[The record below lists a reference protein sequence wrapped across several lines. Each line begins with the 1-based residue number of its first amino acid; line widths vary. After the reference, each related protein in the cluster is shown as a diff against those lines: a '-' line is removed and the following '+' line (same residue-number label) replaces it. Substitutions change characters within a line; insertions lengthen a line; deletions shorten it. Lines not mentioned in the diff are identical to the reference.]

1 MTPENQLFKEVLDLQ
16 NSETTNRIIELMD
29 GDEKFDFLSNFEG
42 EQITSRDQEDDS
54 KLDTGIKISIEKGVL
69 PPLHNSMSY
78 NTIDVLGKTPKDVV
92 DIILSD
98 VGEAAETGSLIVI
111 CGLSG
116 TGKGTTTALLKET
129 LPNCVTWS
137 NGNIFRSITL
147 LAAEFCEQN
156 GCEFDKAKALTD
168 DNIRSFMKMLRFEKL
183 ESGWDVVID
192 GLGIKTSVGAIQ
204 NTDLKAPR
212 VAKNIPTVARVTQ
225 GEVIT
230 FASDAIEMM
239 QRDGKNI
246 LLEGREQTVNY
257 IYTPF
262 RYTLILSDPALV
274 GKRRAAQRLAA
285 ATAKAVKAKLVVG
298 LGIEGSTTAFL
309 RTNYDALVTRALWEQ
324 LDWLAKEAGYVV

>member
-1 MTPENQLFKEVLDLQ
+1 MSTKLTKELLIKQDADTSNCIINILQ
-16 NSETTNRIIELMD
+16 N
-29 GDEKFDFLSNFEG
+29 DEKFIYLSQFEG
-42 EQITSRDQEDDS
+42 EQIFTRDEEDGT
-54 KLDTGIKISIEKGVL
+54 KLEAGIKIGIDRGSI
-69 PPLHNSMSY
+69 PPEHNCTPY
-78 NTIDVLGKTPKDVV
+78 KTIDVLGKTPKDVV

-116 TGKGTTTALLKET
+116 TGKGTTAALLKET

-230 FASDAIEMM
+230 FASSAIEKMR
-239 QRDGKNI
+239 RDGKNI

-257 IYTPF
+257 IPSKF
-262 RYTLILSDPALV
+262 RYTLTLSDLSLV

-285 ATAKAVKAKLVVG
+285 ATAKEMTKATAEQQADEDLITNVLGLV
-298 LGIEGSTTAFL
+298 
-309 RTNYDALVTRALWEQ
+309 NEQ
-324 LDWLAKEAGYVV
+324 LATEAGYSPDDSFCIIL